1 MSLINHLVKL
11 PPNELSYIKTFIVRF
26 MSFTTKMKSDF
37 KNKFYITMINYWS
50 WWWEVDNDRDALARA
65 ILTISVPILA
75 FLWYKWTRSFT
86 NRGRKQVPPGPYG
99 LPVVGYLPFLSHNLH
114 ERFTEMAHRYGPIF
128 SLRLGSKFHVV
139 VNSMDLAK
147 VVARELD
154 QTFANRNP
162 PITALTITYGALD
175 VVWSNNNA
183 HWRNMRKLLVSQVLS
198 NANLDAFQGFRIDEV
213 RKSMSNVYA
222 KIGTPVDIN
231 EIAFDTELNVVTSML
246 WGCSSNSGDIFHG
259 FREVEFKIIELLG
272 APNISDFIPMLSWFD
287 LQGRKREMQKQREH
301 LDRIFES
308 VIEERIRTNSRKME
322 GAVEE
327 DGRKDFLQ
335 IMLELMDQKDA
346 STSFDIVQIKA
357 LLFDILTATTDTAS
371 TMVEW
376 VMAEILRNPDV
387 KTKIQEELTKVV
399 GMDNIVEEAHLPK
412 LKYLDAVVKETFR
425 IHPPLPLLIQRCPDE
440 SCMVDGYQI
449 PKGSIVYI
457 NVWAIQHD
465 PKNWTNP
472 LEFKPER
479 FLNGKWDYSGT
490 NMKFLP
496 FGSGRRICPGVPL
509 GEKMLMYIL
518 ASLLHS
524 FEWILPKDEEFE
536 LSDEFGFVTK
546 KRKPLVAIPFQR
558 LSDSTLYE

>member
-1 MSLINHLVKL
+1 M
-11 PPNELSYIKTFIVRF
+11 YA
-26 MSFTTKMKSDF
+26 
-37 KNKFYITMINYWS
+37 TMINYWS
-50 WWWEVDNDRDALARA
+50 WWWEVDNESDELARML
-65 ILTISVPILA
+65 LTISVLIFA
-75 FLWYKWTRSFT
+75 VLWYKWTGSFT
-86 NRGRKQVPPGPYG
+86 HNRLPPGPFG
-99 LPVVGYLPFLSHNLH
+99 LPIFGYLPFLNHQLH
-114 ERFTEMAHRYGPIF
+114 ETFTEMAHKYGPIF

-139 VNSMDLAK
+139 VNSIDLAK

-154 QTFANRNP
+154 HTFANRSP
-162 PITALTITYGALD
+162 PVTALTITYGALD
-175 VVWSNNNA
+175 IAWSNNNA
-183 HWRNMRKLLVSQVLS
+183 YWRNMRKLLVSQVLS
-198 NANLDAFQGFRIDEV
+198 NANLDACQGFRTNEV
-213 RKSMSNVYA
+213 RKTISNVYA
-222 KIGTPVDIN
+222 RIGTPVDIN
-231 EIAFDTELNVVTSML
+231 EVAFDTELNVVTSML
-246 WGCSSNSGDIFHG
+246 WGCSSNISGDFFRG
-259 FREVEFKIIELLG
+259 FREVEFKIIELLA

-287 LQGRKREMQKQREH
+287 LQGRNREMQKQRVH
-301 LDRIFES
+301 LDRILDS
-308 VIEERIRTNSRKME
+308 IIKDRIETNSRKME
-322 GAVEE
+322 GAVKE

-335 IMLELMDQKDA
+335 IMLELKDA

-376 VMAEILRNPDV
+376 VMAEILHNPDV
-387 KTKIQEELTKVV
+387 KTKIQEELTEVI
-399 GMDNIVEEAHLPK
+399 GMKIVEESHLPR

-425 IHPPLPLLIQRCPDE
+425 LHPSLPLLIQRCPDE
-440 SCMVDGYQI
+440 SSVVGGYTI

-457 NVWAIQHD
+457 NVWAIHHD

-472 LEFKPER
+472 LEFRPER
-479 FLNGKWDYSGT
+479 FLNGKWDYNGN

-509 GEKMLMYIL
+509 GEKMLMFIL

-558 LSDSTLYE
+558 LPDASLYE

>member
-1 MSLINHLVKL
+1 ML
-11 PPNELSYIKTFIVRF
+11 
-26 MSFTTKMKSDF
+26 FTTIMKSDF
-37 KNKFYITMINYWS
+37 KDKIYLTMINYWS

-65 ILTISVPILA
+65 ILTILVLILSL
-75 FLWYKWTRSFT
+75 LWYKWTGWFT
-86 NRGRKQVPPGPYG
+86 KGGRIRLPPGPYG
-99 LPVVGYLPFLSHNLH
+99 LPVFGYLPFLSHQLH
-114 ERFTEMAHRYGPIF
+114 ERFTEISHRYGPIF

-139 VNSMDLAK
+139 VNSVDLAK
-147 VVARELD
+147 VVTRELD
-154 QTFANRNP
+154 QTFANRSP
-162 PITALTITYGALD
+162 PVAALTITYGGLD
-175 VVWSNNNA
+175 IAWSNNNA
-183 HWRNMRKLLVSQVLS
+183 YWRNMRKLLVSQVLS
-198 NANLDAFQGFRIDEV
+198 NANLDACQGFRTTEV
-213 RKSMSNVYA
+213 RKTISNVYA
-222 KIGTPVDIN
+222 RMGTPVDIN

-246 WGCSSNSGDIFHG
+246 WGRSSISGDFFDG
-259 FREVEFKIIELLG
+259 FREVEFKIIALLT

-287 LQGRKREMQKQREH
+287 LQGRNREMQKQREH
-301 LDRIFES
+301 LDRILDHI
-308 VIEERIRTNSRKME
+308 IEDRIETNSRKTE
-322 GAVEE
+322 DAAED

-335 IMLELMDQKDA
+335 IMLELKDQKDA

-357 LLFDILTATTDTAS
+357 LLFDILTASTDTTS

-376 VMAEILRNPDV
+376 VMAEILNNPGV
-387 KTKIQEELTKVV
+387 KTKIHEELTEVV
-399 GMDNIVEEAHLPK
+399 GMDIVEESHLHK

-425 IHPPLPLLIQRCPDE
+425 VHPPLPLLIQRSPDE
-440 SCMVDGYQI
+440 SCMVGGYTI

-457 NVWAIQHD
+457 NAWAIQHD

-518 ASLLHS
+518 ASFLHS

-536 LSDEFGFVTK
+536 LSEEFGFVTK
-546 KRKPLVAIPFQR
+546 KTKPLIAIPFQR
-558 LSDSTLYE
+558 LSDATLYE

>member
-1 MSLINHLVKL
+1 ML
-11 PPNELSYIKTFIVRF
+11 
-26 MSFTTKMKSDF
+26 FTTKMKSDF
-37 KNKFYITMINYWS
+37 NDKIYLTMINYWS
-50 WWWEVDNDRDALARA
+50 WWWEVNNDRDALARA
-65 ILTISVPILA
+65 ILTILVLILSL
-75 FLWYKWTRSFT
+75 LWYQWTRWFT
-86 NRGRKQVPPGPYG
+86 KGGRIRLPPGPYG
-99 LPVVGYLPFLSHNLH
+99 LPVFGYLPFLSHQLH
-114 ERFTEMAHRYGPIF
+114 ERFTEISHRYGPIF

-139 VNSMDLAK
+139 LNSVDLAK
-147 VVARELD
+147 VVTRELD
-154 QTFANRNP
+154 QTFANRSP
-162 PITALTITYGALD
+162 PVAALTITYGALD
-175 VVWSNNNA
+175 IAWSNNNA
-183 HWRNMRKLLVSQVLS
+183 YWRNMRKLLVSQVLS
-198 NANLDAFQGFRIDEV
+198 NANLDACQGFRTTEV
-213 RKSMSNVYA
+213 RKTISNVYA
-222 KIGTPVDIN
+222 RMETPVDVN

-246 WGCSSNSGDIFHG
+246 WGRSSISGDFFDG
-259 FREVEFKIIELLG
+259 FREVEYKIIALLT

-301 LDRIFES
+301 LDRILDS
-308 VIEERIRTNSRKME
+308 IIEDRIETNSRKTE
-322 GAVEE
+322 DAADD

-335 IMLELMDQKDA
+335 IMLELKDQKDA

-357 LLFDILTATTDTAS
+357 LLFDILTASTDTTS

-376 VMAEILRNPDV
+376 VMAEILNNPGV
-387 KTKIQEELTKVV
+387 KTKIHEELAEVV
-399 GMDNIVEEAHLPK
+399 GMDIVEESHLLK
-412 LKYLDAVVKETFR
+412 LKYLEAVVKETFR
-425 IHPPLPLLIQRCPDE
+425 VHPPLPLLIQRSPDE
-440 SCMVDGYQI
+440 TCMVGGYTI

-457 NVWAIQHD
+457 NAWAIQHD

-546 KRKPLVAIPFQR
+546 KTKPLIAIPFQR
-558 LSDSTLYE
+558 LSDATLYE